1 MGLILERRELMLI
14 DTLREVFGVE
24 AAFREGQEL
33 AIERVI
39 NKKRVLVVQKTGWGK
54 SLVYFLATKIMRQKG
69 DGVTLIISP
78 LLALTRNQI
87 ESTQQYGIV
96 ADCINS
102 QINKTLE
109 EREQVI
115 DRCNAGQCDVLF
127 ITPEQL
133 QHVEFIDLL
142 SRLKVGLFVVDEAH
156 CISDWGHDFRPDYR
170 RIHQLLQILPQNIS
184 VLATTATA
192 NDRVIADVS
201 QQLGDCEVIRGELQR
216 ESLHLHKL
224 YLPTAEEKYAWI
236 AKNINKFEGSGII
249 YATTIRECERL
260 AAWLRHNA
268 IHANAYHSNLNEDDK
283 ITLETQLIHNEI
295 KVLVSTIALGMGY
308 DKEDISFIIHYYTPK
323 SVIEHY
329 QQIGRAGRGIDK
341 AVCVLLYGGA
351 EENRINEYF
360 IYSSFPRQE
369 QIIQVLNFIDE
380 HDEVNRTSIEQEV
393 NIKPSTLNQI
403 IKLLL
408 IDGFITK
415 ESKSGYS
422 RTIKPYSSQ
431 QEYYDSVINMK
442 LSDYQ
447 ELLNFQ
453 KTNDCQMEFLTK
465 ALDDP
470 NSKSCGKCS
479 TCLKET
485 WKWTDDILN
494 REEID
499 QVSEFFDKRFIIIE
513 PRKKS
518 AVTNRNLIF
527 KHEDGLALSY
537 YHELLGQNASQGK
550 YVDNYFSDV
559 LVKASA
565 DKIRRF
571 FREKDISV
579 FDLTIIPIPSNRRPE
594 LVPEFAQRLANTL
607 QCKYALVF
615 AKRPNEP
622 EQKAL
627 LNSRHQEQGIRD
639 YLYIHHD
646 VNLNNQ
652 QILLVDDFVD
662 SKWTF
667 AVATELLGETF
678 DNISVTPFALAV
690 TSDSD

>member
-1 MGLILERRELMLI
+1 MLL
-14 DTLREVFGVE
+14 DSLRQVFGAE
-24 AAFREGQEL
+24 ATFRDGQDV
-33 AIERVI
+33 AIERIVH
-39 NKKRVLVVQKTGWGK
+39 KKRVLVVQKTGWGK

-69 DGVTLIISP
+69 DGATLIISP

-87 ESTQQYGIV
+87 DSTQKYGIV

-102 QINKTLE
+102 QINRTFE
-109 EREQVI
+109 EKEQVI
-115 DRCNAGQCDVLF
+115 NRCNAGQCDVLF

-133 QHVEFIDLL
+133 QHVEFMDLL

-192 NDRVIADVS
+192 NDRVIEDIS
-201 QQLGDCEVIRGELQR
+201 RQIGDCEVIRGELQR
-216 ESLHLHKL
+216 ESLCLHKL
-224 YLPTAEEKYAWI
+224 NLPTAEEKYAWI
-236 AKNINKFEGSGII
+236 AKNIDKFQGSGII

-268 IHANAYHSNLNEDDK
+268 INASAYHSDLNEEAK
-283 ITLETQLIHNEI
+283 ITLETQLINNEI

-351 EENRINEYF
+351 EENKINEYF
-360 IYSSFPRQE
+360 IYSSFPQQK
-369 QIIQVLNFIDE
+369 QIIQVLNLIDD
-380 HDEVNRTSIEQEV
+380 HDEVKRTYIDQEM
-393 NIKPSTLNQI
+393 NIKPSTLDQI

-415 ESKSGYS
+415 DSRSRYS
-422 RTIKPYSSQ
+422 RTIKPYFSQ
-431 QEYYDSVINMK
+431 QEYYDSVIKKK
-442 LSDYQ
+442 LADYQ
-447 ELLNFQ
+447 ELINFQ
-453 KTNDCQMEFLTK
+453 KTNECQMKFLTK

-470 NSKSCGKCS
+470 YTQSCGKCS
-479 TCLKET
+479 TCLNES
-485 WKWTDDILN
+485 WKWTDDILGG
-494 REEID
+494 EEIGK
-499 QVSEFFDKRFIIIE
+499 VSDFFEKSFIIIE

-518 AVTNRNLIF
+518 VVTNRNLIL

-537 YHELLGQNASQGK
+537 YHELLGQEASRGK

-565 DKIRRF
+565 DKLKRF
-571 FREKDISV
+571 FRDKEIRMY
-579 FDLTIIPIPSNRRPE
+579 DLTIIPIPSNRRPK

-607 QCKYALVF
+607 QCNYAHIF

-639 YLYIHHD
+639 YLYIHE
-646 VNLNNQ
+646 NAILNNQ

-667 AVATELLGETF
+667 TVATELLGETY
-678 DNISVTPFALAV
+678 DNITVTPFALAV
-690 TSDSD
+690 TSGSD